1 MVKNQ
6 KIHRQLASCVITP
19 LMTGPKLGAA
29 FVLPTQC

>member
-6 KIHRQLASCVITP
+6 KIHRQPMVSARAP

-29 FVLPTQC
+29 LVKG